1 MWLKLTDILDILEQF
16 YNDYIKKINFWSIFA
31 SFFLG
36 GTQTHKAV
44 THPSTDCLDAALLL
58 YSNRA
63 NRCFNIGFGIWS
75 ALYDQEIQ
83 CWYSCDMSSPPAH
96 PNHPQIPTSQYSIL
110 DYRTRHESQSCSA
123 MHWINSSR
131 CMISSRH
138 WKYHYFFDIISY
150 HIICQKNDIISFISY
165 R

>member
-31 SFFLG
+31 NFSHTGSQQLISFFLG

-44 THPSTDCLDAALLL
+44 THPSTDCPDAALLL

-83 CWYSCDMSSPPAH
+83 C
-96 PNHPQIPTSQYSIL
+96 
-110 DYRTRHESQSCSA
+110 
-123 MHWINSSR
+123 
-131 CMISSRH
+131 
-138 WKYHYFFDIISY
+138 
-150 HIICQKNDIISFISY
+150 
-165 R
+165 